1 MSTTNDMTALNG
13 AVPDAAPRL
22 TLDLGLEEAE
32 ALRAWLLTASAD
44 GATALD
50 DPIVNGVLSQ
60 LGRAVDAVRAVVSVR
75 LELRQAGLDVTH
87 LSDEQV
93 RELGRRV
100 SEAALPGI
108 RA

>member
-1 MSTTNDMTALNG
+1 MSTTDDMTHLNG
-13 AVPDAAPRL
+13 TELDADPQL
-22 TLDLGLEEAE
+22 TLDLGLDEAE
-32 ALRAWLLTASAD
+32 ALRAWLLRASAD

-50 DPIVNGVLSQ
+50 DPLVNGVLSQ

-87 LSDEQV
+87 LSDEEV

-100 SEAALPGI
+100 SAAASPGI